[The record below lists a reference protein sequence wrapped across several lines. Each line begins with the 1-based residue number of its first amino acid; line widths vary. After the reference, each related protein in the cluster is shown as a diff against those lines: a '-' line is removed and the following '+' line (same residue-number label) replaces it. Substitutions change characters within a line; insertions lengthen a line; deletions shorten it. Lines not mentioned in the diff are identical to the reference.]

1 MSSRLHETEPGR
13 EAREAEEA
21 DLAMTPE
28 RRRVRPRLLWGGI
41 GAIVMAAIAAV
52 IVSGG
57 GSKSM
62 DMTVA
67 AAPSGPFSQ
76 HYAGLTQRRQAAH
89 VPTMMDTMKSSVHV
103 HPMLKVYVDG
113 KQIPVP
119 VNIGIDP
126 TQDAMQMAGLHTH
139 DSTGTIHV
147 EGVPRA
153 RLSQFFAVWGVP
165 LSAKQLGLYRSGAG
179 DVVRMWV
186 DGKPSSAFGQLKLA
200 DGQHILVSFGPSNA
214 PPPAA

>member
-1 MSSRLHETEPGR
+1 
-13 EAREAEEA
+13 
-21 DLAMTPE
+21 
-28 RRRVRPRLLWGGI
+28 
-41 GAIVMAAIAAV
+41 MAAIAAV

-89 VPTMMDTMKSSVHV
+89 VPTMMDTMKSGVHF
-103 HPMLKVYVDG
+103 HPLLKIYVNG
-113 KQIPVP
+113 KQIRMPA
-119 VNIGIDP
+119 NIGIDP

-139 DSTGTIHV
+139 DTTGTIHV

-165 LSAKQLGLYRSGAG
+165 LSARQLGPYRAG
-179 DVVRMWV
+179 TNDAVRMWV
-186 DGKPSSAFGQLKLA
+186 DGKASSAFGHLKLA
-200 DGQHILVSFGPSNA
+200 DGQHILVSFGPSTA